1 MGSLICKVTGD
12 GARNAVV
19 KITGWGERD
28 EGEWDTLLDLETLS
42 PRPKVVK
49 VDAVYYALSEGVEIQ
64 LAWEG
69 KERHPFLPLSGRGRI
84 DYSEVGGLS
93 NTADEPTGHIE
104 FRVLGAKPNAL
115 YSIVLDLSKH

>member
-19 KITGWGERD
+19 KVTGWGER
-28 EGEWDTLLDLETLS
+28 EEVWDNLLDLETLK
-42 PRPKVVK
+42 PRPATVK
-49 VDAVYYALSEGVEIQ
+49 IDAVYFALSEGVEIQ

-84 DYSEVGGLS
+84 DYSEVGGLT
-93 NTADEPTGHIE
+93 NTADEPTGHVE
-104 FRVLGAKPNAL
+104 FRVIGAKPNSL
-115 YSIVLDLSKH
+115 YSLVLDLSKH